1 MTQPDSEQGN
11 QMTATKTRQLGFWMC
26 VALVVGNMIGS
37 GIFLLPASL
46 APYGLNSVVAWG
58 FTATGAM
65 IIAVIFASL
74 GRAFPTACGPYD
86 YTRIAFGE
94 MAGFI
99 VAWGYWISIWV
110 GNAAIATGA
119 VSYLS
124 ALFPAIGTQPTSA
137 LVTIAAVWLLTGVNA
152 MGARTAGSV
161 QLVTT
166 ILKILPLLA
175 VAGLGAW
182 LFATDNVALSQQS
195 RAPTTFSVDA
205 ITAAAALT
213 LWALLGLECA
223 SVPAGKVHDPERTIP
238 RATLFGTAITA
249 AVYVL
254 ACTSVLL
261 LIPADKLAQS
271 NAPFADAAAM
281 FWGAGAGKWIALF
294 AAISAF
300 GALNGWILLQGEL
313 PYQMARKNVF
323 PRLFAQESSRQAP
336 VVSLCISSVL
346 LTVLILMN
354 SAKSMVEVF
363 SFIVLL
369 ATSATLVLYLIC
381 SLAVLKLLRTGELPA
396 SSGKLRWL
404 AVAGVVGALYAL
416 WAIYGA
422 GLSTDPK
429 ACGGELVCW
438 APWLTNP
445 AALNLVLLASG
456 IPVYYLMRR
465 GKVAT
470 AQAT

>member
-1 MTQPDSEQGN
+1 
-11 QMTATKTRQLGFWMC
+11 MTAPTTRKLGFWMC

-46 APYGLNSVVAWG
+46 APYGLNSIVAWG

-65 IIAVIFASL
+65 IIAVIFAAL

-86 YTRIAFGE
+86 YARIAFGE
-94 MAGFI
+94 MPGFI

-137 LVTIAAVWLLTGVNA
+137 IVTVAAVWLLTGVNA
-152 MGARTAGSV
+152 LGARTAGSV

-166 ILKILPLLA
+166 VLKILPLLA
-175 VAGLGAW
+175 VAGLGAY
-182 LFATDNVALSQQS
+182 LFATNDVALSQAS
-195 RAPTTFSVDA
+195 RAPTTFSIDG

-213 LWALLGLECA
+213 LWALLGLESC
-223 SVPAGKVHDPERTIP
+223 SVPGGKVESPERTIP
-238 RATLFGTAITA
+238 RATLLGTAITA

-261 LIPADKLAQS
+261 LIPADKLAAS
-271 NAPFADAAAM
+271 HAPFADAAAM
-281 FWGAGAGKWIALF
+281 FWGTGAGAWIALF
-294 AAISAF
+294 AAISGF

-336 VVSLCISSVL
+336 VASLCISSLL

-354 SAKSMVEVF
+354 SSKSMVEVF

-381 SLAVLKLLRTGELPA
+381 ALAVLKLLRTGELLA

-422 GLSTDPK
+422 GLSTDPQ
-429 ACGGELVCW
+429 ACGGELICW
-438 APWLTNP
+438 APWLANP

-465 GKVAT
+465 RRVAP
-470 AQAT
+470 APAA